1 MEIST
6 SILNVN
12 KENIIQTIYDL
23 EVAKTDYF
31 HVDVMDGRFTE
42 NDTSEKM
49 RLFAEY
55 LNQITN
61 IPIDVH
67 LMVNNVKEYI
77 DSYTIFNPNI
87 ITFHFEACKSD
98 EDIEKYI
105 KYLKDNNCK
114 VGLSIKP
121 ETPVEKIYKFLP
133 KINLILV
140 MTVEPGKG
148 GQKFLDYTVN
158 KIINIKN
165 KIQELKLDTLIEVDG
180 GINLETKEIVKQA
193 GADIAVVGSA
203 IINSKDFK
211 FTINKLKE

>member
-31 HVDVMDGRFTE
+31 HVDVMDGRFTK

-49 RLFAEY
+49 RIFAEY

-61 IPIDVH
+61 IPMDVH
-67 LMVNNVKEYI
+67 LMVNNIKEYI

-87 ITFHFEACKSD
+87 ITFHLEACKSD
-98 EDIEKYI
+98 EEVEKYI
-105 KYLKDNNCK
+105 EYIKENNCK
-114 VGLSIKP
+114 VGISIKP
-121 ETPVEKIYKFLP
+121 ETPVEKIFKFLP
-133 KINLILV
+133 KINLILI
-140 MTVEPGKG
+140 MTVEPGSG
-148 GQKFLDYTVN
+148 GQKFIDYTEN
-158 KIINIKN
+158 KIINVKN
-165 KIQELKLDTLIEVDG
+165 KIEELKLDTLIEVDG
-180 GINLETKEIVKQA
+180 GINLETKEVVKKA
-193 GADIAVVGSA
+193 GADIAVVGST

-211 FTINKLKE
+211 YTISKLKE

>member
-31 HVDVMDGRFTE
+31 HVDVMDGRFTK

-49 RLFAEY
+49 RLYAEY

-61 IPIDVH
+61 IPMDVH
-67 LMVNNVKEYI
+67 LMVTNIKEYI
-77 DSYTIFNPNI
+77 DSYNIFNPNI
-87 ITFHFEACKSD
+87 ITFHLEACKSD
-98 EDIEKYI
+98 EEVEKYI
-105 KYLKDNNCK
+105 EYIKENNCK

-133 KINLILV
+133 KINLVLI
-140 MTVEPGKG
+140 MTVEPGSG
-148 GQKFLDYTVN
+148 GQKFIEYTEN
-158 KIINIKN
+158 KIVNLKN
-165 KIQELKLDTLIEVDG
+165 KIEELKLDTLIEVDG

-203 IINSKDFK
+203 IINSKDFRY
-211 FTINKLKE
+211 TISKLKE

>member
-31 HVDVMDGRFTE
+31 HVDVMDGRFTK

-49 RLFAEY
+49 RLYAEY

-61 IPIDVH
+61 IPMDVH
-67 LMVNNVKEYI
+67 LMVTNIKEYI
-77 DSYTIFNPNI
+77 DSYNIFNPNI
-87 ITFHFEACKSD
+87 ITFHLEACKSD
-98 EDIEKYI
+98 EEVEKYI
-105 KYLKDNNCK
+105 EYIKENNCK

-133 KINLILV
+133 KINLVLV
-140 MTVEPGKG
+140 MTVEPGSG
-148 GQKFLDYTVN
+148 GQKFIEYTEN
-158 KIINIKN
+158 KIVKLKN
-165 KIQELKLDTLIEVDG
+165 KIEKLKLDTLIEVDG

-203 IINSKDFK
+203 IINSKDFRY
-211 FTINKLKE
+211 TISKLKE

>member
-114 VGLSIKP
+114 VGISIKP

-133 KINLILV
+133 KINLILI

>member
-6 SILNVN
+6 SILNVK

-31 HVDVMDGRFTE
+31 HVDVMDGRFTK

-49 RLFAEY
+49 RLYAEY

-61 IPIDVH
+61 IPMDVH
-67 LMVNNVKEYI
+67 LMVTNIKEYI
-77 DSYTIFNPNI
+77 DSYNIFNPNI
-87 ITFHFEACKSD
+87 ITFHLEACKSD
-98 EDIEKYI
+98 EEVEKYI
-105 KYLKDNNCK
+105 EYIKENNCK

-121 ETPVEKIYKFLP
+121 ETHVEKIYKFLP
-133 KINLILV
+133 KINLVLI
-140 MTVEPGKG
+140 MTVEPGSG
-148 GQKFLDYTVN
+148 GQKFIEYTEN
-158 KIINIKN
+158 KIVKLKN
-165 KIQELKLDTLIEVDG
+165 KIEELKLDTLIEVDG

-203 IINSKDFK
+203 IINSKDFRY
-211 FTINKLKE
+211 TISKLKE

>member
-31 HVDVMDGRFTE
+31 HVDVMDGRFTK

-49 RLFAEY
+49 RIFAEY

-61 IPIDVH
+61 IPMDVH
-67 LMVNNVKEYI
+67 LMVNNIKEYI

-87 ITFHFEACKSD
+87 ITFHLEACKSD
-98 EDIEKYI
+98 EEVEKYI
-105 KYLKDNNCK
+105 EYIKENNCK

-121 ETPVEKIYKFLP
+121 KTHVEKIYKFLP
-133 KINLILV
+133 KINLVLI
-140 MTVEPGKG
+140 MTVEPGSG
-148 GQKFLDYTVN
+148 GQKFIEYTEN
-158 KIINIKN
+158 KIVKLKN
-165 KIQELKLDTLIEVDG
+165 KIEELKLDTLIEVDG

-203 IINSKDFK
+203 IINSKDFRY
-211 FTINKLKE
+211 TISKLKE

>member
-6 SILNVN
+6 SILNVK

-31 HVDVMDGRFTE
+31 HVDVMDGRFTK

-49 RLFAEY
+49 RLYAEY

-61 IPIDVH
+61 IPMDVH
-67 LMVNNVKEYI
+67 LMVTNIKEYI
-77 DSYTIFNPNI
+77 DSYNIFNPNI
-87 ITFHFEACKSD
+87 ITFHLEACKSD
-98 EDIEKYI
+98 EEVEKYI
-105 KYLKDNNCK
+105 EYVKENNCK

-121 ETPVEKIYKFLP
+121 ETHVEKIYKFLP
-133 KINLILV
+133 KINLVLI
-140 MTVEPGKG
+140 MTVEPGSG
-148 GQKFLDYTVN
+148 GQKFIEYTEN
-158 KIINIKN
+158 KIVNLKN
-165 KIQELKLDTLIEVDG
+165 KIEELKLDTLIEVDG

-203 IINSKDFK
+203 IINSKDFRY
-211 FTINKLKE
+211 TISKLKE

>member
-6 SILNVN
+6 SILNVK

-31 HVDVMDGRFTE
+31 HVDVMDGRFTK

-49 RLFAEY
+49 RLYAEY

-61 IPIDVH
+61 IPMDVH
-67 LMVNNVKEYI
+67 LMVTNIKEYI
-77 DSYTIFNPNI
+77 DSYNIFNPNI
-87 ITFHFEACKSD
+87 ITFHLEACKSD
-98 EDIEKYI
+98 EEVEKYI
-105 KYLKDNNCK
+105 EYIKENNCK
-114 VGLSIKP
+114 VGISIKP

-133 KINLILV
+133 KINLVLI
-140 MTVEPGKG
+140 MTVEPGSG
-148 GQKFLDYTVN
+148 GQKFIEYTEN
-158 KIINIKN
+158 KIVNLKN
-165 KIQELKLDTLIEVDG
+165 KIEELKLDTLIEVDG

-203 IINSKDFK
+203 IINSKDFRY
-211 FTINKLKE
+211 TISKLKE